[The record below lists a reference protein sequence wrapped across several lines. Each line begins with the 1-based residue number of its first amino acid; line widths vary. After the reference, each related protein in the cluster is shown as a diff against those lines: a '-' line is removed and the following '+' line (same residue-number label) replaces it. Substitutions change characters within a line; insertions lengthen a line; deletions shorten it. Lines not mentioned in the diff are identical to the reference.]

1 MLYTILCN
9 NYEDVVGAWTTEE
22 DDAVTARLLKVH
34 EKIAK
39 AGKLGVSEVS
49 ISPLRFPKG
58 LWRSTLRVWCASPCK
73 VSSPHHPC
81 LPIANH
87 NGH

>member
-49 ISPLRFPKG
+49 ISP
-58 LWRSTLRVWCASPCK
+58 CK